1 MTSENAQN
9 PGPGDLGS
17 TSENTNPAPG
27 AAADPTPGNGATPA
41 AGTPRR
47 RGARPTPLP
56 EDFAEFLTDYAA
68 VLETVPLSPDTRRT
82 YVSRVRMFLAWLA
95 DGTGRRR
102 YRGDPLTNPT
112 ARDWAVR
119 DYRLYLLREAT
130 PKRSVR
136 YCNNALAAQDDFY
149 VRLGLGKA
157 NVGRDELPKTAP
169 KAMDARAEIRWLRAV
184 EAWPHARDR
193 AIALLPFYAGLRIG
207 DIVALDVD
215 DVRLSARKGNLRVFG
230 KGGKPRDVPV
240 HPALAV
246 LLQDWLDERASW
258 PGAATERALFLS
270 RRRGR
275 LTTRAASDVFTAIAE
290 AAGLEDATTAHVGRH
305 TFVTRLIRGGED
317 LITVAEIAG
326 HARLETL
333 KVYSQP
339 TDEDKH
345 NALRHLTVDR

>member
-1 MTSENAQN
+1 
-9 PGPGDLGS
+9 
-17 TSENTNPAPG
+17 
-27 AAADPTPGNGATPA
+27 
-41 AGTPRR
+41 
-47 RGARPTPLP
+47 
-56 EDFAEFLTDYAA
+56 
-68 VLETVPLSPDTRRT
+68 
-82 YVSRVRMFLAWLA
+82 MFLAWLA
-95 DGTGRRR
+95 DASGRGR

-112 ARDWAVR
+112 ARDWAIR
-119 DYRLYLLREAT
+119 DYRLYLLREAI

-136 YCNNALAAQDDFY
+136 YCNNALAALDDFY

-157 NVGRDELPKTAP
+157 NAGRDELPTTAP
-169 KAMDARAEIRWLRAV
+169 KAMDAKEEIRWLRAV

-215 DVRLSARKGNLRVFG
+215 DIRISARKGNLRVFG

-240 HPALAV
+240 HPTLAT
-246 LLQDWLDERASW
+246 LLQAWLDERAGW
-258 PGAATERALFLS
+258 PGADRERALFLS
-270 RRRGR
+270 RRGGGR
-275 LTTRAASDVFTAIAE
+275 LTARAASDVFTAIA
-290 AAGLEDATTAHVGRH
+290 AHAGLEDATTAHVGRH

-317 LITVAEIAG
+317 LVTVAELAG

-339 TDEDKH
+339 TDDDKH